1 MDHLFLEGPVRTGKS
16 TLLLECIFSCREYA
30 GGFCCI
36 RLTDTDG
43 NIRGFRLAPPDTDY
57 REQLYDGS
65 LPDIFLESG
74 PDGMKKHPEVFETSG
89 IDYLRKSAGKKF
101 ILLDEIGGFELM
113 SSPVR
118 SEYYSILGSGIPC
131 IGVIKS
137 AANTG
142 TMIRRSG
149 FAAEIA
155 AANAQF
161 RRDLI
166 ADFQAEIIE
175 YSSAAAASIRS
186 KINSFMDSVT
196 AR

>member
-1 MDHLFLEGPVRTGKS
+1 MKHLFLEGPVRTGKS
-16 TLLLECIFSCREYA
+16 TLLLECISDIREYA

-36 RLTDTDG
+36 RLTDSSG
-43 NIRGFRLAPPDTDY
+43 NVRGFRLAPPDADY
-57 REQLYDGS
+57 REQPYDSS

-89 IDYLRKSAGKKF
+89 IDYLRKSTGKKF

-118 SEYYSILGSGIPC
+118 SEYYRILDSGIPC
-131 IGVIKS
+131 LGVIKS

-155 AANAQF
+155 AANAQL
-161 RRDLI
+161 RRDLVTG
-166 ADFQAEIIE
+166 FSAEIIE
-175 YSSAAAASIRS
+175 YSSAASVSARAAV
-186 KINSFMDSVT
+186 NSFVDSVIS
-196 AR
+196 R